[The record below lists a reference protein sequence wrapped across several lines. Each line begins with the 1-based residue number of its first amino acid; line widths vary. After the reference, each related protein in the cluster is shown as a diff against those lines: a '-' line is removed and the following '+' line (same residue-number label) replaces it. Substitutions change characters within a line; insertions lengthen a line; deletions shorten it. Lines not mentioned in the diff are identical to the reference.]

1 MPLLGN
7 LFALVVAVVLGAVVN
22 MVLVGLG
29 PAVFPP
35 PAGVDVT
42 NPEKLA
48 DSVHLFQPRHFV
60 FPWLAHALGS
70 LVGAFVVHVL
80 APSRRWP
87 LAWGVGGF
95 FFAGGLMAA
104 SMIPAPAWFIAL
116 DLLGAYMPMAWLG
129 GRLAERVRPS
139 AVATEA

>member
-1 MPLLGN
+1 MPLLRN
-7 LFALVVAVVLGAVVN
+7 LLALVIALVAGAVVN
-22 MVLVGLG
+22 LSLVALG
-29 PAVFPP
+29 PSVFPP

-42 NPEKLA
+42 DPAKLA

-60 FPWLAHALGS
+60 FPWLAHAAGS
-70 LVGAFVVHVL
+70 LVGAFLVHLL
-80 APSRRWP
+80 AASRRWP

-95 FFAGGLMAA
+95 GFAGGLMAA

-139 AVATEA
+139 AAVPGA